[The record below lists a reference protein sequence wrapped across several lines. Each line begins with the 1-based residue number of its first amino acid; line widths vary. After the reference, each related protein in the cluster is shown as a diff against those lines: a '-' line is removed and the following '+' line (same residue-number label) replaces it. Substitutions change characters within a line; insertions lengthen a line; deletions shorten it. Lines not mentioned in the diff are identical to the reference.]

1 MLVVAVV
8 AVAESS
14 GFLDSVSI
22 PSDQVTGQWEMAI
35 KYSAALISETS
46 PTSDSA

>member
-1 MLVVAVV
+1 MPVVAVV

-22 PSDQVTGQWEMAI
+22 PSDQVTWSMGNGKKI
-35 KYSAALISETS
+35 LCGSH
-46 PTSDSA
+46 